1 MMENE
6 FIPYEEARL
15 LKGLG
20 FNEPCLRYYWE
31 GATELMGNNTSP
43 KTNWE
48 LTDLS
53 NSDLKGLEGT
63 VFMTAPLY
71 QQAFEWFRDRGY
83 SVRIE
88 PTYWSRDDVRNGK
101 YKAIITNQNDI
112 IHEDEVTR
120 EDDDIGYDMIFMD
133 SKDGTDKMYDTYR
146 NAELTCLKKLIE
158 LNKA

>member
-71 QQAFEWFRDRGY
+71 QQAFRWFREKFDKLHTVNVDLSDNLKDRVY
-83 SVRIE
+83 IYTIE
-88 PTYWSRDDVRNGK
+88 DHLGSIVDRSEEYQTY
-101 YKAIITNQNDI
+101 
-112 IHEDEVTR
+112 EE
-120 EDDDIGYDMIFMD
+120 
-133 SKDGTDKMYDTYR
+133 
-146 NAELTCLKKLIE
+146 AELACLKKLIE
-158 LNKA
+158 IVKNKESV

>member
-1 MMENE
+1 MMSEE

-53 NSDLKGLEGT
+53 NSDLKELQGT
-63 VFMTAPLY
+63 IFMSAPLY
-71 QQAFEWFRDRGY
+71 QQAFRWFR
-83 SVRIE
+83 E
-88 PTYWSRDDVRNGK
+88 K
-101 YKAIITNQNDI
+101 YNLLGIVNIDLSDNLK
-112 IHEDEVTR
+112 DEVYVYSI
-120 EDDDIGYDMIFMD
+120 EDHLGSIVDRSEEF
-133 SKDGTDKMYDTYR
+133 KTYEE
-146 NAELTCLKKLIE
+146 AELACLKKLIE
-158 LNKA
+158 IIKSKQR

>member
-1 MMENE
+1 MKDE

-53 NSDLKGLEGT
+53 NSDLKGLQGT
-63 VFMTAPLY
+63 VFMSAPLY
-71 QQAFEWFRDRGY
+71 QQAFRWFR
-83 SVRIE
+83 E
-88 PTYWSRDDVRNGK
+88 K
-101 YKAIITNQNDI
+101 YKMYHGVSDSNYLVELTIDGEFIRCTSTQKQNRLFTSY
-112 IHEDEVTR
+112 EE
-120 EDDDIGYDMIFMD
+120 
-133 SKDGTDKMYDTYR
+133 
-146 NAELTCLKKLIE
+146 AELACLKKLIE
-158 LNKA
+158 IIKPKQSYVKNNRL